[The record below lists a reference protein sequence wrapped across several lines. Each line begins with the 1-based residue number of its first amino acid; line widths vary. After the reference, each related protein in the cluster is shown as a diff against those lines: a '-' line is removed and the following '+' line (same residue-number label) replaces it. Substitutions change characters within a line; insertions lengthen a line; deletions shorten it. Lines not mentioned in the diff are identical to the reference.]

1 MVSFK
6 SLLLAASA
14 LTGALARPF
23 DFLDEQDDGNSTSVL
38 EARQVTGNSE
48 GYHNGYFYSWWSDGG
63 GYANYRMGEGSH
75 YQVDWRNTGNFVG
88 GKGWNPGTGR
98 TINYGGSFSPQG
110 NGYLCVYGWTRGPL
124 VEYYVIES
132 YGTYN
137 PGSAGQHKG
146 TVYSDGDTY
155 DLYQTT
161 RVQQPSIDGVQTFN
175 QYWSIRRNKRTS
187 GAVNMQNHFNAWAQ
201 AGMRLGNHYYQILA
215 TEGYQSSGS
224 SSIYVQTK

>member
-1 MVSFK
+1 MEVLSALRVTATFAFTAG
-6 SLLLAASA
+6 LAALS
-14 LTGALARPF
+14 LSTTYVPHL
-23 DFLDEQDDGNSTSVL
+23 NSDSPTH
-38 EARQVTGNSE
+38 NS
-48 GYHNGYFYSWWSDGG
+48 F
-63 GYANYRMGEGSH
+63 
-75 YQVDWRNTGNFVG
+75 Q
-88 GKGWNPGTGR
+88 
-98 TINYGGSFSPQG
+98 
-110 NGYLCVYGWTRGPL
+110 
-124 VEYYVIES
+124 VIES

>member
-38 EARQVTGNSE
+38 EAHQVTGNSE

-88 GKGWNPGTGR
+88 GKGWNPGTGQ

-110 NGYLCVYGWTRGPL
+110 NGYLCVYGWTRSPL
-124 VEYYVIES
+124 VEYYVIED

-146 TVYSDGDTY
+146 TVYNDGDTRY
-155 DLYQTT
+155 N
-161 RVQQPSIDGVQTFN
+161 QPSIDGTQTFN
-175 QYWSIRRNKRTS
+175 QYWAIRRNKRSS
-187 GAVNMQNHFNAWAQ
+187 GAVNMQTIFNAWSS
-201 AGMRLGNHYYQILA
+201 AGMRLGNQYYQILA

>member
-110 NGYLCVYGWTRGPL
+110 NGYLCVYGWTRSPL
-124 VEYYVIES
+124 VES
-132 YGTYN
+132 LRAT
-137 PGSAGQHKG
+137 A
-146 TVYSDGDTY
+146 
-155 DLYQTT
+155 LTT
-161 RVQQPSIDGVQTFN
+161 PALLASTRALSTTTATPTISTKPPRVQQPSIDGIQTFN
-175 QYWSIRRNKRTS
+175 QYWAIRRNKRTS
-187 GAVNMQNHFNAWAQ
+187 GAVNMQTIFNAWNS

>member
-23 DFLDEQDDGNSTSVL
+23 DFLDEQDDGNSTSIL

-63 GYANYRMGEGSH
+63 GYANYQMGEGSH
-75 YQVDWRNTGNFVG
+75 YT
-88 GKGWNPGTGR
+88 NPGTGR

-110 NGYLCVYGWTRGPL
+110 NGYLCVYGWTRNPL
-124 VEYYVIES
+124 VEYYVIEN

-146 TVYSDGDTY
+146 TVYNDGDTH

-161 RVQQPSIDGVQTFN
+161 RYQQPSIDGTQTFN
-175 QYWSIRRNKRTS
+175 QYWVIRRASICHTLLPSFSLLAELLPDHDEADKTDGHVD
-187 GAVNMQNHFNAWAQ
+187 GAEEEREVYAEPQ
-201 AGMRLGNHYYQILA
+201 
-215 TEGYQSSGS
+215 GS
-224 SSIYVQTK
+224 SDV